1 MQIDDNFVFISYID
15 YIMALGPPDRQNN
28 QNLNLPSNL
37 GYFRPRSGD
46 MFELYCNLS
55 ASALRQPIT
64 WTKDD
69 NVLARARNQRV
80 LVFPSI
86 TEEDGGHYSCKA
98 GNSEYNALVD
108 VKPRSVQGKDHV
120 FLYFYYVLKTLQPS
134 QFCLFFLNFIEYL
147 LLSDTTDEKPTL
159 LLPDAMDERPM
170 LELPLDV
177 REDAKIQTRP
187 PGVGYI
193 LVCDL
198 PPTVEYNAP
207 IRWYKNGAAYDIPNT
222 GRVSLLEN
230 GRVLQ
235 FATLKKED
243 AGLYSCIAGDNL
255 ALFASKIIIAPGAAG
270 AGKTTCAYFSGFF
283 IFPD

>member
-1 MQIDDNFVFISYID
+1 
-15 YIMALGPPDRQNN
+15 
-28 QNLNLPSNL
+28 
-37 GYFRPRSGD
+37 
-46 MFELYCNLS
+46 
-55 ASALRQPIT
+55 
-64 WTKDD
+64 
-69 NVLARARNQRV
+69 
-80 LVFPSI
+80 
-86 TEEDGGHYSCKA
+86 
-98 GNSEYNALVD
+98 
-108 VKPRSVQGKDHV
+108 
-120 FLYFYYVLKTLQPS
+120 
-134 QFCLFFLNFIEYL
+134 
-147 LLSDTTDEKPTL
+147 
-159 LLPDAMDERPM
+159 M

-243 AGLYSCIAGDNL
+243 AGLYSCVAGDNL
-255 ALFASKIIIAPGAAG
+255 ALFASKIIIAPRTAG
-270 AGKTTCAYFSGFF
+270 GKTTSDYFSFF
-283 IFPD
+283 YISRVNIFFMTSVI